1 MASTKLGPRDQESDM
16 TITSKGLTRAAG
28 LSAAVAGLIFIAV
41 QINHP
46 PMDAASVAT
55 TEWVVRNSAKVLM
68 GALALVGITGMYL
81 RQFRQVGVVGLI
93 GYVLLA
99 AGYLLMFAT
108 EVISAY
114 VLPTLVNLVPGFVND
129 ILVSAAGGTP
139 VGDIGA
145 MKTVFAI
152 TGAGYMVGGLIF
164 GIAMFRARI
173 LARTAAALLA
183 IGTIATASL
192 AVLPESFNRPM
203 AVPVGLALIG
213 LGVSLWRNPS
223 SPAVDSA
230 DVAVAETDHAEL
242 AAV

>member
-1 MASTKLGPRDQESDM
+1 M
-16 TITSKGLTRAAG
+16 TITTTGLTRAAG
-28 LSAAVAGLIFIAV
+28 LSAAAAGLIFIAV

-46 PMDAASVAT
+46 TMDVASVAT

-68 GALALVGITGMYL
+68 GALALVGITGLYL
-81 RQFRQVGVVGLI
+81 RQVRQVGVFGLI
-93 GYVLLA
+93 GYLLLS

-114 VLPTLVNLVPGFVND
+114 VLPTLANLAPGYVND
-129 ILVSAAGGTP
+129 ILVAAAGGTP

-145 MKTVFAI
+145 MKTVLAV
-152 TGAGYMVGGLIF
+152 TGAGYMIGGLIF

-173 LARTAAALLA
+173 VARWAAALLA
-183 IGTIATASL
+183 VGTIGTASL

-203 AVPVGLALIG
+203 AVPVGIALIW
-213 LGVSLWRNPS
+213 LGISLWREQRPTS
-223 SPAVDSA
+223 
-230 DVAVAETDHAEL
+230 AETTTDAARVEF

>member
-1 MASTKLGPRDQESDM
+1 M
-16 TITSKGLTRAAG
+16 TITTTGLTRAAG
-28 LSAAVAGLIFIAV
+28 ISAAAAGLIFIAV

-46 PMDAASVAT
+46 AMDATSVAT
-55 TEWVVRNSAKVLM
+55 TEWVVRNSAKVAM

-81 RQFRQVGVVGLI
+81 RQVRQVGVFGLI
-93 GYVLLA
+93 GFLLLG

-114 VLPTLVNLVPGFVND
+114 VLPSLVDLAPGYVND
-129 ILVSAAGGTP
+129 ILTAAAGGAP

-145 MKTVFAI
+145 MKTVLAV

-164 GIAMFRARI
+164 GITLFRARI
-173 LARTAAALLA
+173 LARWAAALLA
-183 IGTIATASL
+183 VGTIATASL

-213 LGVSLWRNPS
+213 LGVSLWRNPRS
-223 SPAVDSA
+223 TSDETAAPAA
-230 DVAVAETDHAEL
+230 QLETAS
-242 AAV
+242 V

>member
-1 MASTKLGPRDQESDM
+1 M
-16 TITSKGLTRAAG
+16 TITTKGLTRAAG
-28 LSAAVAGLIFIAV
+28 LSAAAAGLIFIAV

-46 PMDAASVAT
+46 AMDAASVAT
-55 TEWVVRNSAKVLM
+55 TEWVIRNSAKVLM

-93 GYVLLA
+93 GYVLFA

-108 EVISAY
+108 EVVSAY
-114 VLPTLVNLVPGFVND
+114 VLPTLVHLVPGFVND

-145 MKTVFAI
+145 MKTVFAV

-164 GIAMFRARI
+164 GIAMFRARV
-173 LARTAAALLA
+173 LNRWAAALLA
-183 IGTIATASL
+183 VGTIATASL
-192 AVLPESFNRPM
+192 AFLPESFNRPM

-213 LGVSLWRNPS
+213 LGISLWRNPS
-223 SPAVDSA
+223 SSPAENA
-230 DVAVAETDHAEL
+230 DVADAEIADAEITHVEL